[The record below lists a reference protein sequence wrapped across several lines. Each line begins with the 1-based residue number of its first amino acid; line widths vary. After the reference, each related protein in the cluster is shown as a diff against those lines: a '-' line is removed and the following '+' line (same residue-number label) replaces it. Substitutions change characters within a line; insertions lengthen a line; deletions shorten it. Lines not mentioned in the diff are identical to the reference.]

1 MAFKGKP
8 KLTRDARLLALIGEP
23 VTPAMVR
30 CLARIDYSNDLRH
43 PATAELAERLW
54 ALKGGALGSGLS
66 AMPAIYSEYADQ
78 IAFTNSGRNRH
89 ALVDVCRQRVKL
101 LREVA

>member
-30 CLARIDYSNDLRH
+30 CLARID
-43 PATAELAERLW
+43 
-54 ALKGGALGSGLS
+54 
-66 AMPAIYSEYADQ
+66 
-78 IAFTNSGRNRH
+78 
-89 ALVDVCRQRVKL
+89 
-101 LREVA
+101 